1 MAIGRVLQQEIQD
14 AVEALRA
21 GELVAFPTETV
32 YGLGA
37 NANNP
42 DAVRKIFR
50 VKGRP
55 STHPVIVHIDHP
67 RYLQRWVREMTPEAK
82 KLADAFWPG
91 PLTLVAKRA
100 PAVND
105 VITGGQDTVA
115 IRVPNHPVAQQLLNA
130 FGGGI
135 AAPSANKYGH
145 VSPTRAE
152 HVREE
157 FGDDLKFVLDGG
169 DCKVGLE
176 STIISCLADGP
187 RVLRPGSI
195 SFSQLKA
202 VVPTIQM
209 GAEPERAAR
218 AGNDQPPLFPGD
230 AGERGAE
237 SATGN
242 SDERV
247 HRQPREGGRARA
259 APAGHGESIHDLD
272 QRGHPPG
279 RLRQESLR
287 QPAHAR
293 QSERARSSWSRKSPK
308 ARSGTRCVTACG
320 APPAPRTSSPTIRT
334 SPPGS
339 PTTAKRAGR
348 RAEASCRRLG

>member
-1 MAIGRVLQQEIQD
+1 MVTGRVLQQEILE

-55 STHPVIVHIDHP
+55 STNPVIVHIDHP
-67 RYLQRWVREMTPEAK
+67 RYLQRWVREMSPEAK

-135 AAPSANKYGH
+135 AAPSANRYGH

-152 HVREE
+152 HVRDE
-157 FGDDLKFVLDGG
+157 FGEEVKIVLDGG

-176 STIISCLADGP
+176 STIVSCVGDAP
-187 RVLRPGSI
+187 RVPG
-195 SFSQLKA
+195 
-202 VVPTIQM
+202 TT
-209 GAEPERAAR
+209 AR
-218 AGNDQPPLFPGD
+218 
-230 AGERGAE
+230 
-237 SATGN
+237 
-242 SDERV
+242 
-247 HRQPREGGRARA
+247 HY
-259 APAGHGESIHDLD
+259 
-272 QRGHPPG
+272 
-279 RLRQESLR
+279 
-287 QPAHAR
+287 
-293 QSERARSSWSRKSPK
+293 
-308 ARSGTRCVTACG
+308 
-320 APPAPRTSSPTIRT
+320 
-334 SPPGS
+334 S
-339 PTTAKRAGR
+339 PTTPVNVVPSRRLEQVMNEFTGNHEKVAVLAQRPPITANPYMTWINAGTRPDLYGRQLYTNLRTLDKAGAKIILVEEVPAGEKWDAVRDRLR
-348 RAEASCRRLG
+348 RAATAENILTHDQDIAAWVADFGEEGGPA

>member
-1 MAIGRVLQQEIQD
+1 MATARVSQQDIQE

-21 GELVAFPTETV
+21 GDLVAFPTETV

-42 DAVRKIFR
+42 DAVRRIFR
-50 VKGRP
+50 AKGRP

-67 RYLQRWVREMTPEAK
+67 RYLQRWVRDMPVDGR
-82 KLADAFWPG
+82 KLAEAFWPG

-100 PAVND
+100 PAVSD

-135 AAPSANKYGH
+135 AAPSANRYGH

-157 FGDDLKFVLDGG
+157 FGDELKIVLDGG

-176 STIISCLADGP
+176 STIVLCAGDAP

-195 SFSQLKA
+195 SLSQLRE
-202 VVPTIQM
+202 VVPAIEAGPDSGVPRVPGSTSRHYSPDTPVNVVPSRRLEQVMNEFTGNHEKVAVLAMRPPATANPYMTWINAGM
-209 GAEPERAAR
+209 RPDLYARHLYANLRTLDKAGARILLVEEVPEGEKWDAVRDRLRRAAT
-218 AGNDQPPLFPGD
+218 AENIVTYDQDIAAWVADFG
-230 AGERGAE
+230 
-237 SATGN
+237 
-242 SDERV
+242 
-247 HRQPREGGRARA
+247 EGG
-259 APAGHGESIHDLD
+259 G
-272 QRGHPPG
+272 
-279 RLRQESLR
+279 
-287 QPAHAR
+287 
-293 QSERARSSWSRKSPK
+293 
-308 ARSGTRCVTACG
+308 
-320 APPAPRTSSPTIRT
+320 
-334 SPPGS
+334 
-339 PTTAKRAGR
+339 
-348 RAEASCRRLG
+348 

>member
-1 MAIGRVLQQEIQD
+1 MVTGRVLQQEILE
-14 AVEALRA
+14 AVETLRA

-55 STHPVIVHIDHP
+55 STNPVIVHIDHP
-67 RYLQRWVREMTPEAK
+67 RYLQRWVREMSPEAK

-135 AAPSANKYGH
+135 AAPSANRYGH

-152 HVREE
+152 HVRDE
-157 FGDDLKFVLDGG
+157 FGEEVKIVLDGG

-176 STIISCLADGP
+176 STIVSCVGDAP

-195 SFSQLKA
+195 SLSQLRA
-202 VVPTIQM
+202 VVPSIQM
-209 GAEPERAAR
+209 GP
-218 AGNDQPPLFPGD
+218 
-230 AGERGAE
+230 
-237 SATGN
+237 
-242 SDERV
+242 
-247 HRQPREGGRARA
+247 
-259 APAGHGESIHDLD
+259 
-272 QRGHPPG
+272 HP
-279 RLRQESLR
+279 
-287 QPAHAR
+287 
-293 QSERARSSWSRKSPK
+293 
-308 ARSGTRCVTACG
+308 T
-320 APPAPRTSSPTIRT
+320 APRV
-334 SPPGS
+334 PGTTARHYS
-339 PTTAKRAGR
+339 PTTPVNVVPSRRLEQVMNEFTGNHEKVAVLAQRPPITATPYMTWINAGTRPDLYGRQLYTNLRTLDKAGARIILVEEVPAGEKWDAVRDRLR
-348 RAEASCRRLG
+348 RAATAENIVTYDQDIAAWVADFGEEGGPA

>member
-1 MAIGRVLQQEIQD
+1 MSIARISQQEIQE
-14 AVEALRA
+14 ALEALRA

-67 RYLQRWVREMTPEAK
+67 RYLQRWVREMSPEGK

-135 AAPSANKYGH
+135 AAPSANKFGH

-157 FGDDLKFVLDGG
+157 FGDEVKYVLDGG

-176 STIISCLADGP
+176 STSSRSLQTCRECFVPAASVSPSFAPWCRPSRSVPIRA
-187 RVLRPGSI
+187 LRGS
-195 SFSQLKA
+195 
-202 VVPTIQM
+202 
-209 GAEPERAAR
+209 
-218 AGNDQPPLFPGD
+218 
-230 AGERGAE
+230 
-237 SATGN
+237 
-242 SDERV
+242 
-247 HRQPREGGRARA
+247 RE
-259 APAGHGESIHDLD
+259 
-272 QRGHPPG
+272 
-279 RLRQESLR
+279 
-287 QPAHAR
+287 
-293 QSERARSSWSRKSPK
+293 
-308 ARSGTRCVTACG
+308 
-320 APPAPRTSSPTIRT
+320 APPVTIHPR
-334 SPPGS
+334 
-339 PTTAKRAGR
+339 R
-348 RAEASCRRLG
+348 R

>member
-1 MAIGRVLQQEIQD
+1 MAIGRVLQSEIQE

-21 GELVAFPTETV
+21 GDLVAFPTETV

-67 RYLQRWVREMTPEAK
+67 RYIQRWVRELTPEAK
-82 KLADAFWPG
+82 QLADAFWPG
-91 PLTLVAKRA
+91 PLTIVAKRA

-105 VITGGQDTVA
+105 VITGGQDTIA

-135 AAPSANKYGH
+135 AAPSANRYGR

-157 FGDDLKFVLDGG
+157 FGDEVPIVLDGD
-169 DCKVGLE
+169 DCKIGLE
-176 STIISCLADGP
+176 STIVSCVGDVP

-195 SFSQLKA
+195 TLAQLRA

-209 GAEPERAAR
+209 GPNPTAPRVPGSTSRHYSPSTPVNVVPSRRLEIVMNEFTAKEEKVAVLAQRPPGNTNPFMTWINAGTRPDIYGRQLYANLRTLDKAGAKVILVEEVPDDERWDAIRDRLKRAAT
-218 AGNDQPPLFPGD
+218 AENIVTYDQDIAAWVADFGD
-230 AGERGAE
+230 E
-237 SATGN
+237 
-242 SDERV
+242 
-247 HRQPREGGRARA
+247 
-259 APAGHGESIHDLD
+259 GES
-272 QRGHPPG
+272 P
-279 RLRQESLR
+279 
-287 QPAHAR
+287 
-293 QSERARSSWSRKSPK
+293 
-308 ARSGTRCVTACG
+308 
-320 APPAPRTSSPTIRT
+320 
-334 SPPGS
+334 
-339 PTTAKRAGR
+339 
-348 RAEASCRRLG
+348 

>member
-1 MAIGRVLQQEIQD
+1 MAIGRVLQQQIQE
-14 AVEALRA
+14 AVETLRA

-55 STHPVIVHIDHP
+55 LTHPVIVHIDHP
-67 RYLQRWVREMTPEAK
+67 RYLQRWVREMPPEAK

-100 PAVND
+100 PAVSD

-115 IRVPNHPVAQQLLNA
+115 IRVPNHPVAQRLLNA

-135 AAPSANKYGH
+135 AAPSANRYGH

-152 HVREE
+152 HVRDE
-157 FGDDLKFVLDGG
+157 FGEEVKIVLDGG

-176 STIISCLADGP
+176 STIVACVDDGP

-195 SFSQLKA
+195 SLSQLRA
-202 VVPTIQM
+202 VVPAMQAGPNPSAPRVP
-209 GAEPERAAR
+209 GAVTRHYSPMTPVNVVQSRRLEQVMNEFTGNHEKVAVLALRPPATANPYMTWINAGMRPDVYGRQLYANLRTLDKANAKILLVEEVPAGENWDAVRDRLKRAAT
-218 AGNDQPPLFPGD
+218 AENIVTYDQD
-230 AGERGAE
+230 IAAWVADYGE
-237 SATGN
+237 
-242 SDERV
+242 D
-247 HRQPREGGRARA
+247 GG
-259 APAGHGESIHDLD
+259 
-272 QRGHPPG
+272 
-279 RLRQESLR
+279 
-287 QPAHAR
+287 HA
-293 QSERARSSWSRKSPK
+293 
-308 ARSGTRCVTACG
+308 
-320 APPAPRTSSPTIRT
+320 
-334 SPPGS
+334 
-339 PTTAKRAGR
+339 
-348 RAEASCRRLG
+348 

>member
-1 MAIGRVLQQEIQD
+1 MVTGRVLQQEILE
-14 AVEALRA
+14 AVETLRA

-55 STHPVIVHIDHP
+55 STNPVIVHIDHP
-67 RYLQRWVREMTPEAK
+67 RYLQRWVREMSPEAK

-135 AAPSANKYGH
+135 AAPSANRYGH

-152 HVREE
+152 HVRDE
-157 FGDDLKFVLDGG
+157 FGEEVKIVLDGG

-176 STIISCLADGP
+176 STIVSCVGDAP

-195 SFSQLKA
+195 SLSQLRA
-202 VVPTIQM
+202 VVPSIQ
-209 GAEPERAAR
+209 
-218 AGNDQPPLFPGD
+218 AGP
-230 AGERGAE
+230 
-237 SATGN
+237 
-242 SDERV
+242 
-247 HRQPREGGRARA
+247 
-259 APAGHGESIHDLD
+259 
-272 QRGHPPG
+272 HP
-279 RLRQESLR
+279 
-287 QPAHAR
+287 
-293 QSERARSSWSRKSPK
+293 
-308 ARSGTRCVTACG
+308 T
-320 APPAPRTSSPTIRT
+320 APRV
-334 SPPGS
+334 PGTTARHYS
-339 PTTAKRAGR
+339 PTTAVNVVPSRRLEQVMNEFTGNHEKVAVLAQRPPITANPYMTWINAGTRPDLYGRQLYTNLRTLDKAGARIILVEEVPAGEKWDAVRDRLR
-348 RAEASCRRLG
+348 RAATAENIVTYDQDIAAWVADFGEEGGPA

>member
-1 MAIGRVLQQEIQD
+1 MVIGRALQEEIQE

-21 GELVAFPTETV
+21 GDLVAFPTETV

-67 RYLQRWVREMTPEAK
+67 RYLQRWVRDMTPEAK

-91 PLTLVAKRA
+91 PLTIVAKRA
-100 PAVND
+100 LAVND

-115 IRVPNHPVAQQLLNA
+115 IRVPNHPIAQELLNA

-135 AAPSANKYGH
+135 AAPSANRFGN

-152 HVREE
+152 HVRDE
-157 FGDDLKFVLDGG
+157 FGDEVKHVLDGG

-176 STIISCLADGP
+176 STIIACLGDGA

-195 SFSQLKA
+195 SLSQLRA
-202 VVPTIQM
+202 VVPSIQVGPNPAAPRVPGPTTRHYSPATPVNM
-209 GAEPERAAR
+209 VPSRRLEQVVTERTGDHEKVAVLALRPPGHTTPYMTWINAGMRPDLYARQLYANLRTLDKAGAKLILVEEVPEGERWDAVRDRLKRAAS
-218 AGNDQPPLFPGD
+218 AENIVTYDHDIAAWVADFGD
-230 AGERGAE
+230 E
-237 SATGN
+237 
-242 SDERV
+242 
-247 HRQPREGGRARA
+247 
-259 APAGHGESIHDLD
+259 
-272 QRGHPPG
+272 
-279 RLRQESLR
+279 QEML
-287 QPAHAR
+287 
-293 QSERARSSWSRKSPK
+293 
-308 ARSGTRCVTACG
+308 
-320 APPAPRTSSPTIRT
+320 
-334 SPPGS
+334 
-339 PTTAKRAGR
+339 
-348 RAEASCRRLG
+348 